1 MLRISGR
8 SSGQP
13 QSNHWQKII
22 ENLNV
27 LLKVLQDNHVCIS
40 LFDSLF
46 ICDSLQLDVCLTIV
60 LFVPRYPRSWLRKFS
75 PRYSHTLMYSYS
87 IGELIF
93 WSFDFCMCGSL
104 CSRWSLFVLQSPPSS
119 WVLLLQQW
127 RVRQGWPSWVGIV
140 VCKGN
145 SWGDMPAV
153 WFRGFFLYIWF
164 KLLKFLGY
172 SMQHHHGMK
181 SGTSDRLLAFWY
193 VALFYPVTCIEFQ
206 HAHRVYLSCYH
217 PITLPYLSLDW
228 VRFAVH
234 KFGWIRKEQF
244 WFEFELILPS
254 CGL

>member
-153 WFRGFFLYIWF
+153 WFRSFFLYMIQITEVSW
-164 KLLKFLGY
+164 LQYAASSWDEIRHIRQAVGFLVRC
-172 SMQHHHGMK
+172 S
-181 SGTSDRLLAFWY
+181 
-193 VALFYPVTCIEFQ
+193 I
-206 HAHRVYLSCYH
+206 LSCYMYR
-217 PITLPYLSLDW
+217 ISTCASCISVLLSSNN
-228 VRFAVH
+228 FAICVVGFS
-234 KFGWIRKEQF
+234 KIRN
-244 WFEFELILPS
+244 S
-254 CGL
+254 